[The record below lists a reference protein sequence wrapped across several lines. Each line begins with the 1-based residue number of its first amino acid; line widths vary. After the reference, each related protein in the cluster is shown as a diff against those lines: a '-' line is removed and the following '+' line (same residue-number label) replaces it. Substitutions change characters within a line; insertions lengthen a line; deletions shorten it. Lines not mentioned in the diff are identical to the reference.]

1 MEIKFKAYIVEQK
14 KGHPDKNGF
23 AYRIKLRSADSN
35 TVQLQGI
42 GDETECIVTV
52 TPTGNGLPEIAE

>member
-1 MEIKFKAYIVEQK
+1 MAEIRFTAYIVEQK

-23 AYRIKLRSADSN
+23 AFKIKMRSADSN

-42 GDETECIVTV
+42 GDETECEVIVR
-52 TPTGNGLPEIAE
+52 PTGNGLPEVE